1 MQVRLTNLLKTAL
14 TGPSMTTAK
23 RLKLGLLMGLTMS
36 LTACGSLGGNSKER
50 LAYIERPAE
59 LIYNQAV
66 DQLEISDWTDAKL
79 LFQEVERQHPF
90 SKWARRALLMSAYT
104 SYRSADYDESIATAQ
119 RFISLHPG
127 SDSAPYAYY
136 LIAIN
141 YYDQIYDVGRDQA
154 TTVSAEA
161 SLQQIVRRYPDSDY
175 ARDARL
181 KLELTQD
188 HLAGK
193 EMSIGRYYLK
203 QNQQLAAIN
212 RFKNVVKNY
221 ETTSQTEEALH
232 RLVESYVSI
241 GVIQEAKLVGSVLGH
256 NYPNSEWYQDSYD
269 LLENYGVNLDDEINK
284 PKKLGYWTRL
294 KERLF

>member
-1 MQVRLTNLLKTAL
+1 MRVRLTNLLETAL

-23 RLKLGLLMGLTMS
+23 RLKLGLLMGLAVT
-36 LTACGSLGGNSKER
+36 LTACGSLGGNNKEK

-66 DQLEISDWTDAKL
+66 DQLERNDLNKAQL

-90 SKWARRALLMSAYT
+90 SKWARRSLLMSAYT
-104 SYRSADYDESIATAQ
+104 SYRSADHDESIATAQ

-127 SDSAPYAYY
+127 SDSAQYAYY

-161 SLQQIVRRYPDSDY
+161 ALQQIIRRYPDSDY

-203 QNQQLAAIN
+203 ENQQLAAIN

-241 GVIQEAKLVGSVLGH
+241 GVIQEAKLVGSVLGY
-256 NYPNSEWYQDSYD
+256 NYPNSEWYKDSYD
-269 LLENYGVNLDDEINK
+269 LLQNYGVNLDDEIKK
-284 PKKLGYWTRL
+284 PRKQGYWTRL